1 MTAPLG
7 DSDNRPE
14 TGSAVESRTQR
25 RGQRKGGR
33 LLVGLT
39 ALLSLSA
46 CASWRN
52 PPPKDPEALADYKEA
67 NDPYEPVNRK
77 MYNVQMWAYHHA
89 LRPVGK
95 AWAWAVPKP
104 IRNSIDNLNQTWYMP
119 TVFFSDVGAGKP
131 RRAGDDFMRYVINM
145 TIGAAGF
152 IDVATSLGYPHHDS
166 DPGLTLATWGV
177 PSGPYM
183 FLPGLGPNTLRDAGG
198 YAIAQGLSP
207 INYVPRGYGLLTFNW
222 AYNIAGVL
230 GGFSSHIDEIDQV
243 EQDSLDPYAFI
254 RSAWQ
259 QNRQSQVDAIRNDHR
274 ATVPDWYN

>member
-1 MTAPLG
+1 MSLG
-7 DSDNRPE
+7 
-14 TGSAVESRTQR
+14 
-25 RGQRKGGR
+25 
-33 LLVGLT
+33 LV
-39 ALLSLSA
+39 ASVSLSA

-77 MYNVQMWAYHHA
+77 MYDLQMWAYHHA
-89 LRPVGK
+89 LRPIGK
-95 AWAWAVPKP
+95 AWAYVVPKFA
-104 IRNSIDNLNQTWYMP
+104 RDSIDNLSQTWYMP

-145 TIGAAGF
+145 TAGLGGF
-152 IDVATSLGYPHHDS
+152 IDVATKVGYPHHDG
-166 DPGLTLATWGV
+166 DPGMTLATWGV
-177 PSGPYM
+177 SSGPYL
-183 FLPGLGPNTLRDAGG
+183 FLPGLGPSTFRDAGG

-222 AYNIAGVL
+222 AYNIAGTL
-230 GGFSSHIDEIDQV
+230 DGFASNIDNIDNI
-243 EQDSLDPYAFI
+243 ERDSLDPYSFI

-259 QNRQSQVDAIRNDHR
+259 QNRASQVEALRNDHR